1 MSTSLEEQVGESLR
15 RTGGSVSTAESC
27 TGGLIS
33 HRITNVSG
41 SSSYFMGGV
50 VTYSNEAKM
59 GLLGVGERLLE
70 EQGAVSEQVAGE
82 MAEGVRERF
91 TTDYAVACTGVAG
104 PTGGTKEKPVG
115 LVYVAVATPA
125 GTRVERC
132 QFEGSRERIKEQT
145 ADRALTMLLESIE

>member
-1 MSTSLEEQVGESLR
+1 MGEALR
-15 RTGGSVSTAESC
+15 RIRGTVATAESC
-27 TGGLIS
+27 SGGLIS
-33 HRITNVSG
+33 HRLTNVPG

-59 GLLGVGERLLE
+59 ELLHVAKPSLD

-82 MAEGVRERF
+82 MAEGARERF
-91 TTDYAVACTGVAG
+91 ATDYAVACTGVAG

-115 LVYVAVATPA
+115 LVYVAVAAPG

-132 QFEGSRERIKEQT
+132 HFEGDREEIKQRT
-145 ADRALTMLLESIE
+145 ADRALTMLLESIQ